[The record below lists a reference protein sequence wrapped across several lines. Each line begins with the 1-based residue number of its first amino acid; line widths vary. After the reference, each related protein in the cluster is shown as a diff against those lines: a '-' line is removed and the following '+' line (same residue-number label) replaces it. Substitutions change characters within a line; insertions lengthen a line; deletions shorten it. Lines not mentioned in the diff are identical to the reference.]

1 MRVTSSTYYD
11 NLYSTQNSRMNQ
23 QLFDVNKQIASGLS
37 IQYASDDIRTFSE
50 TMRLD
55 NELTVLDQIKISTES
70 GYKVSNQTDITLNE
84 FADLMTRMRTLM
96 LQAANGVNDETSLDS
111 IAGEMRGIEKNL
123 RSLANTSINGQ
134 YLFSGSS
141 VDVKPIS
148 DEGEYMGNDIPIS
161 AFLGSRNSQQY
172 NITGSEL
179 FLGEEVLVQ
188 REVVSNVINNHIET
202 DLPIGISNTI
212 RDLMGDGDA
221 NAATVNTNYFYLRGA
236 KHNGETFQ
244 EKIVVNDTSSIE
256 ELLTKIGQAYGNTGA
271 LDVVNVSFNKAGQIV
286 VHDKVP
292 GSSKLEFHMVGAVD
306 YSGGASA
313 NVNTIDSLDVGETT
327 YPPTGNLFVKEFM
340 KSGLTAASGAAT
352 NIEGLVYDR
361 TAFTKKGSTLSA
373 SVPQVRKDDNAFA
386 SPSTKLSDVLDLSK
400 GNAGTLDGT
409 VLKLV
414 GNNINGAAYDVDI
427 NFNSSVNGGS
437 TFNVNGATYNI
448 YNMDPNGRA
457 ATDADEFT
465 YQQFLDV
472 INMVTTGILPS
483 SAPGTDAEYDI
494 AIEGS
499 QTAGSTYLSYDGK
512 IQFQDIS
519 SVDTNAS
526 ISIYDV
532 NSGDFSKD
540 APVATFNS
548 NNALVINDPKTDFFK
563 SIDQMITAVEDYKLY
578 ADASSGNVRSIGIE
592 NAVAVM
598 DDLQDHTFRTQ
609 AKVGAQS
616 NTLSKSLERTEL
628 LEISTM
634 SLRSSVVDTDL
645 AEASIRLQQLTLNF
659 EAMLSTVGK
668 VSKLSL
674 VNYL

>member
-1 MRVTSSTYYD
+1 MRVTSSMYYD
-11 NLYSTQNSRMNQ
+11 NLYSNQNSRMNK

-111 IAGEMRGIEKNL
+111 ISGEMRGIEKNL

-148 DEGEYMGNDIPIS
+148 DDGEYMGNDIPIN

-172 NITGSEL
+172 NITGADL

-188 REVVSNVINNHIET
+188 REVVSNVINNHIES
-202 DLPIGISNTI
+202 DLPIGINNTI

-221 NAATVNTNYFYLRGA
+221 DATTVNTNYFYLRGA

-244 EKIVVNDTSSIE
+244 EKIVINDTSSID

-286 VHDKVP
+286 VHDKVA

-313 NVNTIDSLDVGETT
+313 NVNTIDSLDSGETT

-340 KSGLTAASGAAT
+340 KSGLTPATGAAT

-361 TAFTKKGSTLSA
+361 TAFAKKGSTLSA
-373 SVPQVRKDDNAFA
+373 NVPQVRKDDNAFA
-386 SPSTKLSDVLDLSK
+386 SPSTKLSEVFDLSK

-409 VLKLV
+409 TFKLV
-414 GNNINGAAYDVDI
+414 GNNINGSAYDVDI
-427 NFNSSVNGGS
+427 NLNSTANGGS
-437 TFNVNGATYNI
+437 TFDHNGTTYNI

-457 ATDADEFT
+457 ATDADEVT

-472 INMVTTGILPS
+472 INMVTTGVLPS
-483 SAPGTDAEYDI
+483 SAPGTDAEYDL
-494 AIEGS
+494 ATETS
-499 QTAGSTYLSYDGK
+499 QAAGSTYLSYDGK
-512 IQFQDIS
+512 IQFKDIS

-526 ISIYDV
+526 ISIYDI

-540 APVATFNS
+540 SPVSTFNS

-578 ADASSGNVRSIGIE
+578 ADASSGDARSIGIE

-616 NTLSKSLERTEL
+616 NTLSKSLARTEL
-628 LEISTM
+628 LEISTL